1 MVNQRYLQSW
11 ISWPGFYMVNQRYLH
26 SPDIFNTASVEPDVT
41 NLLKKQ
47 TYGGRKEH
55 EGRAQGKVRS
65 GEG

>member
-11 ISWPGFYMVNQRYLH
+11 TSWPGFKVNQIYLH
-26 SPDIFNTASVEPDVT
+26 SPDIFNTALVEPDMT